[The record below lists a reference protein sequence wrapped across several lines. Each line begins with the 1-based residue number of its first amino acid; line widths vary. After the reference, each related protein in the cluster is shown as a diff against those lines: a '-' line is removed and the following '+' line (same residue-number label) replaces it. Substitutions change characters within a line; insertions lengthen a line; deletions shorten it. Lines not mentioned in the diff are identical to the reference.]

1 MKIKSLLSNLFI
13 LVGFFIILY
22 NPPVLTFNSMHLV
35 GLASIS
41 ILMIQRETFES
52 LINIR
57 ENKKLISG
65 LFLLLI
71 YLVGI
76 YIFINHTLSVVV
88 LPLYYL
94 LDIIPFMFVVLSS
107 HSFRERGQYYYFEF
121 ILHVGLVQ
129 VFLALLTF
137 LSPSIKMTFEQLFL
151 RYGYG
156 EVVSSLVK
164 VRFFGFAAGLTFAT
178 PVFHGILSIISLYL
192 GLTYKRKYLL
202 FVPLFVFSA
211 IINARISIIVIFIG
225 GLLLVTI
232 SKLSIKNKIHLS
244 VIIGLMILIVALILP
259 ILTSVSPSTFQWI
272 ESGMGE
278 ILQFLGGKAV
288 GYFSYIVDKNIYEIP
303 RGLNLIWGTGKF
315 VMASSEGFSSDIGY
329 INDLWFG
336 GIVYMLFLYGAFY
349 LVLYRLYRSDN
360 QLVSFTGLFFMVL
373 YPILN
378 IKGYAIWMN
387 DFTNFAIII
396 YLFEVNKN
404 THMCEGGQSRFD
416 ELLN

>member
-1 MKIKSLLSNLFI
+1 MKIKALVFDLFI

-35 GLASIS
+35 GFVSIF

-57 ENKKLISG
+57 ENKNLISG

-121 ILHVGLVQ
+121 IIHVGLVQ
-129 VFLALLTF
+129 VFFALLTF
-137 LSPSIKMTFEQLFL
+137 FSPSIKMILAQLFL

-156 EVVSSLVK
+156 EVVNSLVK
-164 VRFFGFAAGLTFAT
+164 VRFFGVAAGLTYAT
-178 PVFHGILSIISLYL
+178 PVFQGILSIISLYL

-225 GLLLVTI
+225 GFLLVTM
-232 SKLSIKNKIHLS
+232 SKLSIKSKVRLS
-244 VIIGLMILIVALILP
+244 LIIGMLILIIALFLP
-259 ILTSVSPSTFQWI
+259 FLTTLSPSTFIWI
-272 ESGMGE
+272 ESGMDE
-278 ILQFLGGKAV
+278 ILQFIGGKAV

-336 GIVYMLFLYGAFY
+336 GIVYMLFLYGTFY

-360 QLVSFTGLFFMVL
+360 QLVSFTGLFLIVL

-387 DFTNFAIII
+387 EFTNFAIII
-396 YLFEVNKN
+396 FLFDVNNNK
-404 THMCEGGQSRFD
+404 HMCKNGQNWFD
-416 ELLN
+416 ELTI